1 MNLFLFILLPWLLIF
16 HICCILHSSQLPTI
30 MAHSVSTG
38 YAYAGGNIRGS
49 RPEIFLRKGI
59 LKLCSKFLGQ
69 SPSLGV
75 ISLRGSEGGVGWW
88 RTLSRPIAFGA
99 PISLTW
105 LCNCPATAGHSKI
118 CSYFE
123 KSVTKSVLYIE
134 IIWANHFSW
143 SCYLWFK
150 WRLQNKFKSLLKV
163 KSWNRTRYSFM
174 VKWNFCR
181 LILRRIQNPTKH
193 LRWSHPP

>member
-38 YAYAGGNIRGS
+38 YAYASGDIRGS

-59 LKLCSKFLGQ
+59 LKLCSKFPGQ

-118 CSYFE
+118 CSFLKNQLQNRYPSLRLSGPIIFHDLVTCGSNE
-123 KSVTKSVLYIE
+123 DYKISSSHYWKS
-134 IIWANHFSW
+134 NHETERVIVSW
-143 SCYLWFK
+143 SNEIFVDW
-150 WRLQNKFKSLLKV
+150 
-163 KSWNRTRYSFM
+163 SWGVFRT
-174 VKWNFCR
+174 
-181 LILRRIQNPTKH
+181 
-193 LRWSHPP
+193 PPNI